1 MTFPIDKAR
10 IITIILTLILFH
22 SQAFSQQI
30 KKIKLLQANSIEFD
44 KSMGNDANRI
54 KGNAIFSHDN
64 ILMYCDSA
72 YLYQDRNDIE
82 AFGNIHI
89 NVNDT
94 LDMYSDKLIYTG
106 NTRTAR
112 LIDHVKLIDKHTV
125 LTTELLIF
133 DRNENTATYYNKG
146 KISDKDN
153 ILVSIK
159 GYYYTNNK
167 KLFFKDSVVLT
178 NPKYTMYSDT
188 LLYNTYT
195 DIATFLGPT
204 NIISKENTIYCE
216 NGWYD
221 TKNDISSFSKK
232 SLFHNKDKVLFGD
245 SLYYDRKQGI
255 GKAFRNITLN
265 DTLKKVITCGNY
277 AEYYENQGY
286 SLVTDSAVGIFYDD
300 KDSLFI
306 HADTLKATF
315 DSTQNTKS
323 TFAYHHTRF
332 YRKDI
337 QGICDSLVYNN
348 SDSII
353 TLYKNPVIWS
363 DSNQLFA
370 DTIIIKISEN
380 EIKRIYFNNLAFI
393 ISLDD
398 SMKFNQVKGKKMTGF
413 LQDNKLYKVIVK
425 GNSETI
431 YYVRDEN
438 GSLIG
443 INKGVSNDLIIYVN
457 DKKITSITYIN
468 NPNATLYPEKDAN
481 PAELQLKYFKWLI
494 TQRPMSK
501 FDIFRFK

>member
-1 MTFPIDKAR
+1 MSFPLVKIK
-10 IITIILTLILFH
+10 IIIISLLLF
-22 SQAFSQQI
+22 QFQTYAQQI
-30 KKIKLLQANSIEFD
+30 KKIKLVQANSIEFD

-54 KGNAIFSHDN
+54 KGNAIFSHEN

-94 LDMYSDKLIYTG
+94 LDMYSDKLVYTG
-106 NTRTAR
+106 NTRMAR
-112 LIDHVKLIDKHTV
+112 LIDNVKLIDKQTV
-125 LTTELLIF
+125 LTTNLLIF
-133 DRNENTATYYNKG
+133 DRNENTATYYNRG
-146 KISDKDN
+146 KITDTAN
-153 ILVSIK
+153 VLVSIK
-159 GYYYTNNK
+159 GYYYTNSK

-178 NPKYTMYSDT
+178 NPKYTVYSDT

-195 DIATFLGPT
+195 DVATFLGPT
-204 NIISKENTIYCE
+204 NIISKENTIHCE

-221 TKNDISSFSKK
+221 TKKDISSFSKK
-232 SLFHNKDKVLFGD
+232 SVFHNKDKVLFSD
-245 SLYYDRKQGI
+245 SLYYDRKQGF
-255 GKAFRNITLN
+255 GKAFRKITIC
-265 DTLKKVITCGNY
+265 DSIKKMITRGNY
-277 AEYYENQGY
+277 AEYFENKGY
-286 SLVTDSAVGIFYDD
+286 SIVTDSAVGIFYDD

-348 SDSII
+348 SDSLI
-353 TLYKNPVIWS
+353 TLFKNPVIWT

-370 DTIIIKISEN
+370 DTIIIKITDNQIS
-380 EIKRIYFNNLAFI
+380 RIFFNNMAFI

-398 SMKFNQVKGKKMTGF
+398 SLKFNQVKGKKMTGF

-425 GNSETI
+425 GNSETV
-431 YYVRDEN
+431 YYVRDED

-443 INKGVSNDLIIYVN
+443 INKGISHDLIIYIN

-468 NPNATLYPEKDAN
+468 NPNATLYPEKEAN
-481 PAELQLKYFKWLI
+481 PAELQLKNFKWI
-494 TQRPMSK
+494 IEQRPLNK
-501 FDIFRFK
+501 TDIFRIK